1 MQALADPTL
10 ELYDSNG
17 TLIGFDDDWKDDQQS
32 DIAATDLA
40 PTWDLES
47 AIVGTL
53 TPGSY
58 TAIVRGL
65 DNTTGNALVEVYAL
79 N

>member
-1 MQALADPTL
+1 MIITA
-10 ELYDSNG
+10 S
-17 TLIGFDDDWKDDQQS
+17 LIGYDDDWRQDQES
-32 DIAATDLA
+32 DIAATGLA

-53 TPGSY
+53 PPGSY
-58 TAIVRGL
+58 TAIVSE
-65 DNTTGNALVEVYAL
+65 DYQNTAGNALVEVYAL